1 LAAFLQGKEWKP
13 LDAGKMERAV
23 PRNQKTFEKG
33 DSPGKKRRRSMKI
46 SDINST
52 MVHRGIGHRTEK
64 NKNKDTF
71 QNIMNQVLDQ
81 QEEKSVESA
90 RANAPGAVSNTL
102 PASLVGHI
110 DGKNGSASCEQ
121 VMKEVQSAL
130 DLADFYS
137 DKLGNRSVSAAS
149 LEPLV
154 GHLEEKMNGLRFLKE
169 QGNIDQDLKTIVSEL
184 DIAVGSEV
192 ARFRRGDYS

>member
-1 LAAFLQGKEWKP
+1 
-13 LDAGKMERAV
+13 
-23 PRNQKTFEKG
+23 
-33 DSPGKKRRRSMKI
+33 MKI
-46 SDINST
+46 SDVNST
-52 MVHRGIGHRTEK
+52 MVHRGIGHKTEK
-64 NKNKDTF
+64 TKNKDTF

-81 QEEKSVESA
+81 QEEKSAESA
-90 RANAPGAVSNTL
+90 RASAPKAVSNTL

-110 DGKNGSASCEQ
+110 DGKNTSAFCEQ

-130 DLADFYS
+130 DLAGFYS
-137 DKLGNRSVSAAS
+137 NKLGNPSVSADS

-154 GHLEEKMNGLRFLKE
+154 GHLEEKMNDLRFLKE

-184 DIAVGSEV
+184 DVAVGSEV